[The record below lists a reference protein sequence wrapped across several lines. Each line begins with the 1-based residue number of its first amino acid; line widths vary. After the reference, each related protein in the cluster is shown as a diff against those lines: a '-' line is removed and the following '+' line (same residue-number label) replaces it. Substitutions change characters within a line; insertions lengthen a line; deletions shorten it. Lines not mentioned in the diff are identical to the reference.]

1 MQKYFYVYVQKMFC
15 QKEKF
20 AVFFLPDDDL
30 ICQKLGKYLAK
41 KIKRMPKIKCM
52 LITRPIWKQWKFT
65 ALNHRSF
72 AN

>member
-30 ICQKLGKYLAK
+30 ICQKLGKYLAT
-41 KIKRMPKIKCM
+41 ILHLPKVLTLALVSGGA
-52 LITRPIWKQWKFT
+52 LI
-65 ALNHRSF
+65 
-72 AN
+72 

>member
-41 KIKRMPKIKCM
+41 KNKTHAKNKMHAHHK
-52 LITRPIWKQWKFT
+52 TH
-65 ALNHRSF
+65 LNTMKVYCTQPPQF
-72 AN
+72 C